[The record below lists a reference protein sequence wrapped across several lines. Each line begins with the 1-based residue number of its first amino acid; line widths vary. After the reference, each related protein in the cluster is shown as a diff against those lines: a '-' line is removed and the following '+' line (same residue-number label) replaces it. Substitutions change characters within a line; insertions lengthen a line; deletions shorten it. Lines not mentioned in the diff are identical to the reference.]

1 MSVLLLKAPDDKYRR
16 ALERRAGSS
25 PSHQSVN
32 VHFAEVLTFE
42 YVNTPQLVD
51 VLTHVERYS
60 GLLVTSPRSALA
72 VTTAVNGLDAE
83 HQRLVLTALQ
93 SVSVFS
99 VGAATSRE
107 LLSLGVV
114 CKGDAAGS
122 ADALAASL
130 HRDGGLP
137 ATCTEKPMVFLCGN
151 KRRDV
156 LPDSFRSRGLP
167 LEELIVYETCAV
179 ANVALPVEC
188 QVPQWIVFFSP
199 SGVDVVKHLPLP
211 WQSIRKAA
219 IGTPN
224 ASWSCVEA
232 SMDVPITLVAPFG
245 HRHDNCRCSPRA
257 CSRDKTA
264 VLGSRRDGI
273 ETYARGARE
282 CDLHLRER
290 AQVVRK
296 TLQTARCNKQHTGH
310 GQYSTRYIA
319 RHQCCNVVFVSR
331 GSSVTVV
338 SRG

>member
-25 PSHQSVN
+25 PSHQSVR
-32 VHFAEVLTFE
+32 VYFTEVLTFA

-72 VTTAVNGLDAE
+72 VATAVNGLDAE

-93 SVSVFS
+93 SVPVFS
-99 VGAATSRE
+99 VGAATSRA
-107 LLSLGVV
+107 LLPLGVV

-137 ATCTEKPMVFLCGN
+137 ATCTERPMVFLCGD
-151 KRRDV
+151 KRRNV

-179 ANVALPVEC
+179 SNVALPVEC

-199 SGVDVVKHLPLP
+199 SGVDVAKDRLPLP

-219 IGTPN
+219 IGTTTAAALHEHAVATGQPCWEADVTALKPTPEAL
-224 ASWSCVEA
+224 ASAICAFESEHK
-232 SMDVPITLVAPFG
+232 S
-245 HRHDNCRCSPRA
+245 
-257 CSRDKTA
+257 
-264 VLGSRRDGI
+264 
-273 ETYARGARE
+273 
-282 CDLHLRER
+282 
-290 AQVVRK
+290 
-296 TLQTARCNKQHTGH
+296 
-310 GQYSTRYIA
+310 
-319 RHQCCNVVFVSR
+319 
-331 GSSVTVV
+331 
-338 SRG
+338 